1 MYILTPHGVEEKS
14 KTTIRFFLKR
24 KMKEFEN
31 IKKQI
36 MEIRKEVGNNS
47 KGIYKNIEI
56 RVIPNNT
63 SSKRNLPHVTYPH
76 PKGMEHY
83 GHIKTDN
90 FQETL
95 TTFDAIHPRRKQR
108 GIVAWFRKW

>member
-47 KGIYKNIEI
+47 IGNI
-56 RVIPNNT
+56 
-63 SSKRNLPHVTYPH
+63 
-76 PKGMEHY
+76 
-83 GHIKTDN
+83 
-90 FQETL
+90 
-95 TTFDAIHPRRKQR
+95 
-108 GIVAWFRKW
+108 